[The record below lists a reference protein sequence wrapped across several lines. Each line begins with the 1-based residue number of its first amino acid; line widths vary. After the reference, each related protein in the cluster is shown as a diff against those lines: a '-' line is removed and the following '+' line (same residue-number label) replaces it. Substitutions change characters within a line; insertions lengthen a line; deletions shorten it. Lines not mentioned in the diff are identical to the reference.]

1 MCCVCLSNEPSGLL
15 CWSIT
20 GLFIERDFSRP
31 AHQSLGKPIRVILT
45 SQHYKSPRANMSLLN
60 CHSLPPCLLHPF
72 RTRARA
78 NWDITYIYTYVHLC
92 IKAHRWNKS
101 HEAHVNVKKK
111 RQLLSHS
118 LSFFSPPS
126 LYLHLLTPISSAD
139 AERRGGRR
147 SLLAPRTSPRLP
159 LNACRLSSLFSHKS
173 AHRCCCG
180 WWSVLSPSPPRWSN
194 WKRKVP
200 LLWTHVQG
208 AMSVRQAMSYEQLIN
223 NYCFC
228 GLPQGRS
235 YNLQQEEDVK
245 WVCSRDCCIRSRFF
259 FLMTRYWGVFA
270 LLVNPN
276 SVTMMYEAWL
286 SY

>member
-1 MCCVCLSNEPSGLL
+1 MWTWKKKGSFSPIRCHFFLPPLY
-15 CWSIT
+15 I
-20 GLFIERDFSRP
+20 FISW
-31 AHQSLGKPIRVILT
+31 HQSHQQTQSGEEEG
-45 SQHYKSPRANMSLLN
+45 
-60 CHSLPPCLLHPF
+60 
-72 RTRARA
+72 
-78 NWDITYIYTYVHLC
+78 
-92 IKAHRWNKS
+92 
-101 HEAHVNVKKK
+101 EAFWL
-111 RQLLSHS
+111 R
-118 LSFFSPPS
+118 
-126 LYLHLLTPISSAD
+126 
-139 AERRGGRR
+139 
-147 SLLAPRTSPRLP
+147 APRRVFL

>member
-1 MCCVCLSNEPSGLL
+1 M
-15 CWSIT
+15 W
-20 GLFIERDFSRP
+20 
-31 AHQSLGKPIRVILT
+31 
-45 SQHYKSPRANMSLLN
+45 
-60 CHSLPPCLLHPF
+60 
-72 RTRARA
+72 
-78 NWDITYIYTYVHLC
+78 
-92 IKAHRWNKS
+92 
-101 HEAHVNVKKK
+101 KKK

-118 LSFFSPPS
+118 LSFFLSP
-126 LYLHLLTPISSAD
+126 LFISSSLD
-139 AERRGGRR
+139 TNLISRRRAARR
-147 SLLAPRTSPRLP
+147 KAKPFGSAHLAASSFKRLP
-159 LNACRLSSLFSHKS
+159 PVLPVFPQVRSPG
-173 AHRCCCG
+173 CCCG